1 MLPCGADT
9 PTRRVI
15 AQERSSRSE
24 ITRSRGCPASSCTAI
39 LQCSGVAASMV
50 TGRQILPAHTLC
62 LLPTDWPDT
71 RQTGRGQKHAAARS
85 SHVRRETG
93 RRTVAEHANSQYRL
107 GQIRSLQI
115 GRCEAASRGASVA
128 APRPLS
134 VSGVCSSSRQHVLKG
149 ASCCS
154 ASTPRCSA
162 GTPAL
167 AEAGRR
173 PVT

>member
-50 TGRQILPAHTLC
+50 TGRQILPAHVLSAC
-62 LLPTDWPDT
+62 CRQTDRQVT
-71 RQTGRGQKHAAARS
+71 RQTGRGRVVARS